1 MNAETFTRVIL
12 SKISDKRKWY
22 STFLIH
28 LMQLYLSLPKRYTY
42 LNMSRHGIYNEST
55 YRSNAG
61 KPHNLAAFNMELI
74 RENLGSEVIWAFDPS
89 YIRKSG
95 KKTAHVGKFW
105 SGCAGAVKWGLEIS
119 SIAAVDIQQQTAMHY
134 IAKQTPAG
142 LKGDAVLKH
151 YVGLLTDRKE
161 ELQSISCVVV
171 ADAFFSKKPFV
182 IPLLSEGFE
191 VISRFRSDAK
201 LRYIYAG
208 PQRGG
213 SGKNTGKGK
222 GSGGGRP
229 KQFDG
234 VVNPKK
240 LSEQHFQICYLDENE
255 RGYEG
260 TVYSNALE
268 RKVRVVIVQKLN
280 EDGTIKSAKIYFS
293 TNLSRIGIDILLYY
307 RLRFQQEFLFRDA
320 SQHVGLHQCQ
330 SVKEEKI
337 DFHVNMSLT
346 TINLAKAMHYLPNK
360 TEGQPFSMADIKTQ
374 YVNKLLL
381 DETIDIFISTFG
393 ICPNMIKNN
402 PSIQQLY
409 NKGKIAA

>member
-1 MNAETFTRVIL
+1 M
-12 SKISDKRKWY
+12 
-22 STFLIH
+22 
-28 LMQLYLSLPKRYTY
+28 SL
-42 LNMSRHGIYNEST
+42 HGIYNEST

-74 RENLGSEVIWAFDPS
+74 RENLGSEIIWAFDPS

-134 IAKQTPAG
+134 VAQQTPAG
-142 LKGDAVLKH
+142 LKGDSVLKH
-151 YVGLLTDRKE
+151 YVELLTDRKE
-161 ELQSISCVVV
+161 ELQSISCIVV

-182 IPLLSEGFE
+182 APLLSEGFE
-191 VISRFRSDAK
+191 VISRFRNDAK

-213 SGKNTGKGK
+213 SGKSTGKGK

-240 LSEQHFQICYLDENE
+240 
-255 RGYEG
+255 
-260 TVYSNALE
+260 
-268 RKVRVVIVQKLN
+268 
-280 EDGTIKSAKIYFS
+280 GTIKSAKIYFS

-381 DETIDIFISTFG
+381 DETINIFISTFG